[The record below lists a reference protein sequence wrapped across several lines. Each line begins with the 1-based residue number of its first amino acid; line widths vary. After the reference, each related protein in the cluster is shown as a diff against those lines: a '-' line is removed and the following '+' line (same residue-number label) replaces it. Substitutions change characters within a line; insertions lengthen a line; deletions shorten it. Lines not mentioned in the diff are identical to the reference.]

1 VGEIA
6 KGSIK
11 GVHDMN
17 MIRRS
22 LRNLFRSPLRTTL
35 MVALL
40 AVSIGLGLIMF
51 TVHSATENQLGT
63 IGGEIGTDITI
74 RPAGSFGGMGG
85 MGGGEPLAQEDVDKL
100 SDIPHVV
107 SVQGSV
113 QTQYTGDS
121 LESAIEPGTLG
132 PGGGGPTGESPRTM
146 GIMVMGFDA
155 ATENP
160 TLMGNAQM
168 EIVEGRY
175 FTSEE
180 NDADVMVVG
189 QDLADKNSLAIGS
202 TVDIEGTSVEVIG
215 IFDSGQV
222 FGDNMLVIPVGTV
235 ERLFAIDGVTSV
247 TVVADDVDNVDGV
260 VSSIRQIFDQDTA
273 DVVTAKDMYERIDES
288 VASAG
293 NTSTIGMIAGFAIAA
308 VVVLFSVALLV
319 RQRVKEIGILKA
331 IGASNR
337 QIGLRFSLETLFI
350 SLVAAVIGSLI
361 TYPLA
366 QKVANLLVDS
376 SSTGPGGGPG
386 GGMLSRVGGTIA
398 GMHVAVSPWVF
409 LYALAI
415 AAALAVLASVLPAW
429 YISRVK
435 PAEVLRNE

>member
-1 VGEIA
+1 
-6 KGSIK
+6 
-11 GVHDMN
+11 MN

-40 AVSIGLGLIMF
+40 AVSIGLGLIMY

-63 IGGEIGTDITI
+63 IGGQIGTDITI
-74 RPAGSFGGMGG
+74 RPAGSYGGMGG

-132 PGGGGPTGESPRTM
+132 PGGGPGGGGSGGYRIGTM
-146 GIMVMGFDA
+146 GIMVMGFDP
-155 ATENP
+155 ATEDP
-160 TLMGNAQM
+160 TLMGDAKM
-168 EIVEGRY
+168 EIVGGRY
-175 FTSEE
+175 FTTDEI
-180 NDADVMVVG
+180 DADVMVVG
-189 QDLADKNSLAIGS
+189 QDLADKNSLAVGS
-202 TVDIEGTSVEVIG
+202 TVDVEGTSVEVIG

-235 ERLFAIDGVTSV
+235 ERLFDIGGVTSV

-273 DVVTAKDMYERIDES
+273 DVVTAKDMYERINGS

-337 QIGLRFSLETLFI
+337 QIGLRFSLETLVI
-350 SLVAAVIGSLI
+350 SLVAAVIGALI

-366 QKVANLLVDS
+366 QKVANMLVDS
-376 SSTGPGGGPG
+376 GSTGQGGGPG
-386 GGMLSRVGGTIA
+386 GGMFSPVGGTIA

>member
-1 VGEIA
+1 
-6 KGSIK
+6 
-11 GVHDMN
+11 
-17 MIRRS
+17 
-22 LRNLFRSPLRTTL
+22 

-63 IGGEIGTDITI
+63 IGGEIGTEITI
-74 RPAGSFGGMGG
+74 RPAGSFGG
-85 MGGGEPLAQEDVDKL
+85 MGGGEPLAQEDVDKIN
-100 SDIPHVV
+100 DIPHVV

-132 PGGGGPTGESPRTM
+132 PGGRPGGGGSTGGSAPANFSM
-146 GIMVMGFDA
+146 PIFVMGFDP
-155 ATENP
+155 ATEDP
-160 TLMGNAQM
+160 TLMGDAKM
-168 EIVEGRY
+168 EIVGGRY
-175 FTSEE
+175 FTTDEI
-180 NDADVMVVG
+180 DADVMVVG
-189 QDLADKNSLAIGS
+189 QDLADKNSLAVGS
-202 TVDIEGTSVEVIG
+202 TVDVEGTSVEVLG

-222 FGDNMLVIPVGTV
+222 FGDNMLVIPVGTA
-235 ERLFAIDGVTSV
+235 ERLFDIGGVTSV

-260 VSSIRQIFDQDTA
+260 VNSIRQIFDQDTA
-273 DVVTAKDMYERIDES
+273 DVVTAKDMYERINGF

-308 VVVLFSVALLV
+308 VVVLFSVALVV

-337 QIGLRFSLETLFI
+337 QIGLRFSLETLVI
-350 SLVAAVIGSLI
+350 SLVAAVIGALI

-376 SSTGPGGGPG
+376 GSTGPGGGPG
-386 GGMLSRVGGTIA
+386 GGMFSPVGGTIA

-429 YISRVK
+429 YIARVK

>member
-1 VGEIA
+1 M
-6 KGSIK
+6 S
-11 GVHDMN
+11 
-17 MIRRS
+17 
-22 LRNLFRSPLRTTL
+22 
-35 MVALL
+35 
-40 AVSIGLGLIMF
+40 F
-51 TVHSATENQLGT
+51 TM
-63 IGGEIGTDITI
+63 
-74 RPAGSFGGMGG
+74 P
-85 MGGGEPLAQEDVDKL
+85 
-100 SDIPHVV
+100 
-107 SVQGSV
+107 
-113 QTQYTGDS
+113 
-121 LESAIEPGTLG
+121 
-132 PGGGGPTGESPRTM
+132 
-146 GIMVMGFDA
+146 IMVMGFDP
-155 ATENP
+155 ATEDP
-160 TLMGNAQM
+160 TLMGNAKM

-189 QDLADKNSLAIGS
+189 QDLADKNSLAVGS

-222 FGDNMLVIPVGTV
+222 FGDNMLVIPVDTV
-235 ERLFAIDGVTSV
+235 ERLFDIDGVTSV

-260 VSSIRQIFDQDTA
+260 VGSIRQIFDQDTA

-319 RQRVKEIGILKA
+319 RQRLKEIGILKA

-376 SSTGPGGGPG
+376 GSTGQGGGLG
-386 GGMLSRVGGTIA
+386 GGMFSRVGGTVA

-409 LYALAI
+409 LYAMAI

-429 YISRVK
+429 YIARVK

>member
-1 VGEIA
+1 
-6 KGSIK
+6 
-11 GVHDMN
+11 MN

-63 IGGEIGTDITI
+63 IGGEIGTEITI

-132 PGGGGPTGESPRTM
+132 PGGRPGGGGSTFSMP
-146 GIMVMGFDA
+146 IFVMGFDP
-155 ATENP
+155 ATEDP
-160 TLMGNAQM
+160 TLMGNAKM

-189 QDLADKNSLAIGS
+189 QDLADKNSLAVGS

-222 FGDNMLVIPVGTV
+222 FGDNMLVIPVDTV
-235 ERLFAIDGVTSV
+235 ERLFDIDGVTSV

-260 VSSIRQIFDQDTA
+260 VGSIRQIFDQDTA

-319 RQRVKEIGILKA
+319 RQRLKEIGILKA

-337 QIGLRFSLETLFI
+337 QIGLRFGLETLVI
-350 SLVAAVIGSLI
+350 SLVAAVIGALI

-376 SSTGPGGGPG
+376 GSTGQGGGPG
-386 GGMLSRVGGTIA
+386 GGMFSRVGGTVA

-409 LYALAI
+409 LYAMAI

-429 YISRVK
+429 YIARVK

>member
-1 VGEIA
+1 
-6 KGSIK
+6 
-11 GVHDMN
+11 MN
-17 MIRRS
+17 MLRRS

-51 TVHSATENQLGT
+51 TVHDATESQL
-63 IGGEIGTDITI
+63 ESIGTQIGTEITI
-74 RPAGSFGGMGG
+74 RPAGSFGG

-100 SDIPHVV
+100 SDIDHVV
-107 SVQGSV
+107 SVQASV
-113 QTQYTGDS
+113 QTRYTGDS
-121 LESAIEPGTLG
+121 LESGIQPGTLG
-132 PGGGGPTGESPRTM
+132 PGGRPGGDGSTGGAPRTM
-146 GIMVMGFDA
+146 GIMVMGFD
-155 ATENP
+155 TGVSITDV
-160 TLMGNAQM
+160 TLMGGAQM
-168 EIVEGRY
+168 KIVEGRY
-175 FTSEE
+175 FTIYET
-180 NDADVMVVG
+180 DADVMVIG
-189 QDLADKNSLAIGS
+189 QALADANDLEVGD
-202 TVDIEGTSVEVIG
+202 TVDIEGTSVTVIG
-215 IFDSGQV
+215 IYDGGQV
-222 FGDNMLVIPVGTV
+222 FGNNMLVMPVGTA
-235 ERLFAIDGVTSV
+235 ERLFDIDGVTSV

-260 VSSIRQIFDQDTA
+260 VSSIRQIFDEDTA
-273 DVVTAKDMYERIDES
+273 DVVTAKDMYARIDES
-288 VASAG
+288 VSSAA
-293 NTSTIGMIAGFAIAA
+293 NTSTIGMIAGFAIAT

-337 QIGLRFSLETLFI
+337 QIGLRFSLETLAI
-350 SLVAAVIGSLI
+350 SLVAGVIGALM

-376 SSTGPGGGPG
+376 GSTSQGGGPG
-386 GGMLSRVGGTIA
+386 GGMFSPVGGTIA

-429 YISRVK
+429 YIARVK